1 MIFSISAG
9 FRRCRARTRGNA
21 AVLASAFAAF
31 SLAVHGSDALAQS
44 TGASAPP
51 AASAPAD
58 RPAAAAPVA
67 APKSATTPAPA
78 ATPLQSDPRRIVT
91 IAEQASRL
99 IREGKPDD
107 ALRMLDDALKQ
118 APRDPQLRFLY
129 GVALAETGRKKDAA
143 EVFEQM
149 TQDFPEL
156 PEPYNNLAVMY
167 AASGEL
173 DRARTAL
180 ENAVRALPG
189 YALGH
194 ENLGDV
200 YLRMAARAYQKAGE
214 LDPRSTTGKQKL
226 TLTRELLDRV
236 APLAV
241 RSAPQRP

>member
-1 MIFSISAG
+1 MGGS
-9 FRRCRARTRGNA
+9 A
-21 AVLASAFAAF
+21 AVLASLFAG
-31 SLAVHGSDALAQS
+31 LAPGVHGADAVAQS
-44 TGASAPP
+44 AGTPAAETASAP
-51 AASAPAD
+51 AAQTTSAPAD
-58 RPAAAAPVA
+58 RPAAATPVA
-67 APKSATTPAPA
+67 APKNAATHVPA
-78 ATPLQSDPRRIVT
+78 ATPLQSDPRRIAT

-107 ALRMLDDALKQ
+107 ALRSLDEALKQ

-214 LDPRSTTGKQKL
+214 LDPRGATGKQKL
-226 TLTRELLDRV
+226 MLTRELLDRV
-236 APLAV
+236 APPTA
-241 RSAPQRP
+241 RSAPGDTSASGRK